1 MYQQIGQTIKD
12 GMVNAIE
19 GLILKTNT
27 LKEAASDTLRIIARM
42 MLQMGVSKVMA
53 GMGFPERAHGGPVT
67 GNSSYLVGERGPE
80 IFTPKRSGAIV
91 PNDKIGGGGSTSV
104 VVNVDAT
111 GGSAVQ
117 GDEPSAQQLGRMIGA
132 AVQAEIVKQKRPGGI
147 LA

>member
-1 MYQQIGQTIKD
+1 M
-12 GMVNAIE
+12 
-19 GLILKTNT
+19 
-27 LKEAASDTLRIIARM
+27 
-42 MLQMGVSKVMA
+42 
-53 GMGFPERAHGGPVT
+53 
-67 GNSSYLVGERGPE
+67 GERGPD